1 MKRRP
6 INLNLF
12 TIHFPLTAWVS
23 IAHRLSGVFV
33 FLLIPLL
40 LWMLQES
47 IVSEDRFMNLSRL
60 LNQAVLQVLW
70 WAFLLA
76 LLYHWV
82 AGIRHLL
89 MDLHIGESKDSR
101 RKGAW
106 LVIVIFMTLSGI
118 VGYWLW

>member
-6 INLNLF
+6 INLNLI
-12 TIHFPLTAWVS
+12 TIHFPVTAWVS
-23 IAHRLSGVFV
+23 IAHRLSGVLV

-47 IVSEDRFMNLSRL
+47 IVSEERFMNLSK
-60 LNQAVLQVLW
+60 VLKQPAMQVGW
-70 WAFLLA
+70 WFFLGA

-89 MDLHIGESKDSR
+89 MDIHIGETR
-101 RKGAW
+101 AAGRLGAW
-106 LVIVIFMTLSGI
+106 LVMVFFLILCGV
-118 VGYWLW
+118 VGCWLW